1 MKVSVVLVDSESS
14 LLGLQMTF
22 LLCPQ
27 MAFSLFMHVLLK
39 FLLFMRTQVILGKDP
54 LNI

>member
-27 MAFSLFMHVLLK
+27 MAFSLHACFVEISS
-39 FLLFMRTQVILGKDP
+39 FYEDP
-54 LNI
+54 SHIG